1 MPFCYNLFQQ
11 APAGF
16 NQRLKMTDFI
26 VQDSRR
32 QLWIVIS
39 VAFAAFMAALDTY
52 IVNVA
57 LPTIASDFNASPT
70 DAALITLSYLLVI
83 TSTLL
88 IFGKIGE
95 RTGFKVVFVAG
106 FALFAVGSF
115 LSGLAPTLYLL
126 SGARCIQGFGAAMLY
141 AVGMAMIIRYIPPG
155 KRGWAFGITSTGAGM
170 GVIIGAPMGGFITQY
185 LDWHWIFWFNV
196 PVGIAAVIVA
206 LKVMPDDRV
215 RRKKGVRLPPFDI
228 AGALMSFFALA
239 LLVGAINRGQQF
251 GWDHW
256 GIWGSFT
263 LAAIL
268 FIAFVLWEKRCRD
281 PLLDMSLF
289 RFASFGFGS
298 FAALAAWSMYSGGNF
313 LFPFYLTMIHGL
325 SSSMIGSIFLISS
338 VVYIATSLYMGRLS
352 DRIGRR
358 VLCCA
363 GMVSAAA
370 GLVFLAFTMGLPSL
384 IPMMVYLA
392 WVGVSMGTFVSP
404 NNSLMLGS
412 IPADNQGEASAAS
425 RAMQNLGM
433 VLGVAIFETVF
444 SAFIPSA
451 DLGSE
456 QAVAGVPTN
465 VLVMGFSAACL
476 VGAAMCVASLILSW
490 LAREDS
496 APSTGESPGAIA
508 I

>member
-1 MPFCYNLFQQ
+1 MNDY
-11 APAGF
+11 
-16 NQRLKMTDFI
+16 I

-70 DAALITLSYLLVI
+70 DAALITLTYLLII

-106 FALFAVGSF
+106 FALFAIGSF

-126 SGARCIQGFGAAMLY
+126 ACARCVQGLGASMLY

-206 LKVMPDDRV
+206 LKVMPNDRV
-215 RRKKGVRLPPFDI
+215 HREKGVKLPPFDF
-228 AGALMSFFALA
+228 AGAIMSFIALA
-239 LLVGAINRGQQF
+239 LLVGAINRGQQL
-251 GWDHW
+251 GWGHW
-256 GIWGSFT
+256 GIWGSFA
-263 LAAIL
+263 LSALL
-268 FIAFVLWEKRCRD
+268 FVAFVLWEKRCRD
-281 PLLDMSLF
+281 PLLDMALF
-289 RFASFGFGS
+289 KTASFAFGS

-313 LFPFYLTMIHGL
+313 LFPFYLTFIQGL

-338 VVYIATSLYMGRLS
+338 VIYIITSLYMGRLS

-358 VLCCA
+358 LLCCA

-370 GLVFLAFTMGLPSL
+370 ALIFLALTMGLPSL
-384 IPMMVYLA
+384 IPMMIYLA
-392 WVGVSMGTFVSP
+392 WIGVSMGTFVSP
-404 NNSLMLGS
+404 NNSLMLSS
-412 IPADNQGEASAAS
+412 IPANNQGEASAAS

-433 VLGVAIFETVF
+433 VLGVAIFETAF
-444 SAFIPSA
+444 SAFIPLA
-451 DLGSE
+451 DLSSAQTLIE
-456 QAVAGVPTN
+456 VPKDLLLT
-465 VLVMGFSAACL
+465 GFSAACF
-476 VGAAMCVASLILSW
+476 VGAAMCVAAIVLSW
-490 LAREDS
+490 LAREDT
-496 APSTGESPGAIA
+496 APATGEGPPSIGI
-508 I
+508 

>member
-1 MPFCYNLFQQ
+1 
-11 APAGF
+11 
-16 NQRLKMTDFI
+16 MTDYI

-70 DAALITLSYLLVI
+70 DAALITLTYLLII

-95 RTGFKVVFVAG
+95 RTGFKVVFVSG
-106 FALFAVGSF
+106 FALFAIGSF

-126 SGARCIQGFGAAMLY
+126 AVARCVQGLGAAMLY
-141 AVGMAMIIRYIPPG
+141 AVGMAMIVRYIPPG
-155 KRGWAFGITSTGAGM
+155 KRGWAFGITSTGAGL

-206 LKVMPDDRV
+206 LKVMPNDRV
-215 RRKKGVRLPPFDI
+215 HREKGVKLPPFDF
-228 AGALMSFFALA
+228 AGAIMSFMALA
-239 LLVGAINRGQQF
+239 LLVGAINRGQQL
-251 GWDHW
+251 GWAHW

-263 LAAIL
+263 LSALL
-268 FIAFVLWEKRCRD
+268 FIAFVIWEKRCRD

-289 RFASFGFGS
+289 KSASFAFGS
-298 FAALAAWSMYSGGNF
+298 FATLAAWSMYSGGNF
-313 LFPFYLTMIHGL
+313 LFPFYLTFIQGL
-325 SSSMIGSIFLISS
+325 SSSLIGSIFLIGSI
-338 VVYIATSLYMGRLS
+338 VYIITSLFMGRLS

-358 VLCCA
+358 MLCCA
-363 GMVSAAA
+363 GMVSATAA
-370 GLVFLAFTMGLPSL
+370 LIFLALAMGLPSL

-392 WVGVSMGTFVSP
+392 WIGLSMGTFVSP
-404 NNSLMLGS
+404 NNSLILGA

-433 VLGVAIFETVF
+433 VLGVAIYETVF

-451 DLGSE
+451 DFSSA
-456 QAVAGVPTN
+456 QTMMGVPKDLLLT
-465 VLVMGFSAACL
+465 GFSAACF
-476 VGAAMCVASLILSW
+476 VGAAMCVAALILSW
-490 LAREDS
+490 LAREDTS
-496 APSTGESPGAIA
+496 TATGERPRSIA

>member
-1 MPFCYNLFQQ
+1 
-11 APAGF
+11 
-16 NQRLKMTDFI
+16 MTDYI

-70 DAALITLSYLLVI
+70 DAALITLTYLLII

-95 RTGFKVVFVAG
+95 RTGFKVVFVSG
-106 FALFAVGSF
+106 FALFAIGSF

-126 SGARCIQGFGAAMLY
+126 AGARCVQGLGAAMLY

-155 KRGWAFGITSTGAGM
+155 KRGWAFGITSTGAGL

-206 LKVMPDDRV
+206 LKVMPDDHA
-215 RRKKGVRLPPFDI
+215 RRGKGARLPPFDF
-228 AGALMSFFALA
+228 AGALMSFIALA
-239 LLVGAINRGQQF
+239 LLVGGINRGQQL
-251 GWDHW
+251 GWSHW
-256 GIWGSFT
+256 GIWGSFA
-263 LAAIL
+263 LSALL
-268 FIAFVLWEKRCRD
+268 FIAFVWWEKRCRD
-281 PLLDMSLF
+281 PLLDMALF
-289 RFASFGFGS
+289 KTASFAFGS

-313 LFPFYLTMIHGL
+313 LFPFYLTFIQGL
-325 SSSMIGSIFLISS
+325 SSSLIGSIFLIGSF
-338 VVYIATSLYMGRLS
+338 VYIITSLFMGRLS

-358 VLCCA
+358 ILCCA
-363 GMVSAAA
+363 GMVSATGA
-370 GLVFLAFTMGLPSL
+370 LIYLALSLGLPSL
-384 IPMMVYLA
+384 VPMMVYLA
-392 WVGVSMGTFVSP
+392 WIGVSMGTFVSP
-404 NNSLMLGS
+404 NNSLILSS

-433 VLGVAIFETVF
+433 VLGVAIYETVF
-444 SAFIPSA
+444 SAFIPAA
-451 DLGSE
+451 DLGSV
-456 QAVAGVPTN
+456 QTVVDVPRN
-465 VLVMGFSAACL
+465 LLLSGFSAACF
-476 VGAAMCVASLILSW
+476 VGAAMCVAALVLSW
-490 LAREDS
+490 LAREDTS
-496 APSTGESPGAIA
+496 AATGERPRSIA

>member
-1 MPFCYNLFQQ
+1 
-11 APAGF
+11 
-16 NQRLKMTDFI
+16 MTDYI

-70 DAALITLSYLLVI
+70 DAALITLAYLLII

-95 RTGFKVVFVAG
+95 RTGFKIVFVAG

-115 LSGLAPTLYLL
+115 LSGLAPTLLL
-126 SGARCIQGFGAAMLY
+126 LAGARCIQGLGAAMLY
-141 AVGMAMIIRYIPPG
+141 AVGMAMIIRYIPSS

-196 PVGIAAVIVA
+196 PVGIIAAIVA

-215 RRKKGVRLPPFDI
+215 SHVKGTRLPPFDI
-228 AGALMSFFALA
+228 AGAVMSFIALA
-239 LLVGAINRGQQF
+239 LLVGAINRGQQL
-251 GWDHW
+251 GWAHW
-256 GIWGSFT
+256 GIWGSF
-263 LAAIL
+263 AVSAVL

-281 PLLDMSLF
+281 PLLNMSLF
-289 RFASFGFGS
+289 KSASFAFGS

-325 SSSMIGSIFLISS
+325 SSSLIGSIFLVSS

-358 VLCCA
+358 LLCCA
-363 GMVSAAA
+363 GMVASAAA
-370 GLVFLAFTMGLPSL
+370 LIFLGFTMGLPSL

-392 WVGVSMGTFVSP
+392 WIGLSMGTFVSP
-404 NNSLMLGS
+404 NNSLMLSS

-433 VLGVAIFETVF
+433 VLGVAIYETVF
-444 SAFIPSA
+444 SAFIPAA
-451 DLGSE
+451 DFSTA
-456 QAVAGVPTN
+456 QAVVDVPKELLLT
-465 VLVMGFSAACL
+465 GFSAACF
-476 VGAAMCVASLILSW
+476 VGAAMCVLSLVLSW

-496 APSTGESPGAIA
+496 AAATGKSPESIA

>member
-1 MPFCYNLFQQ
+1 
-11 APAGF
+11 
-16 NQRLKMTDFI
+16 MTDYI

-57 LPTIASDFNASPT
+57 LPTIAADFNVNPT
-70 DAALITLSYLLVI
+70 DAALITISYLLII

-95 RTGFKVVFVAG
+95 RIGFKVVFVAG
-106 FALFAVGSF
+106 FALFAFGSF
-115 LSGLAPTLYLL
+115 LSALAPTLYLL
-126 SGARCIQGFGAAMLY
+126 SGSRCIQGLGAAMLY

-196 PVGIAAVIVA
+196 PVGIAAAIVA
-206 LKVMPDDRV
+206 LKVMPNDRV
-215 RRKKGVRLPPFDI
+215 HREKAHRLPSFDF

-251 GWDHW
+251 GWNHW

-263 LAAIL
+263 LSALL
-268 FIAFVLWEKRCRD
+268 FVAFVLWEKRCQD
-281 PLLDMSLF
+281 PLLDISLF
-289 RFASFGFGS
+289 KSASFAFGS

-313 LFPFYLTMIHGL
+313 LFPFYLTMIQGL

-338 VVYIATSLYMGRLS
+338 VVYIVTSLYMGRLS

-363 GMVSAAA
+363 GMISASVA
-370 GLVFLAFTMGLPSL
+370 LVFLALTMGLPSL

-392 WVGVSMGTFVSP
+392 WIGVSMGTFVSP

-451 DLGSE
+451 DLSSA
-456 QAVAGVPTN
+456 QAVGDVPKNLLLT
-465 VLVMGFSAACL
+465 GFSAACF
-476 VGAAMCVASLILSW
+476 VGAVMCVLSLVLSW
-490 LAREDS
+490 LAKEDITVS
-496 APSTGESPGAIA
+496 KGDRPGSIA
-508 I
+508 L

>member
-1 MPFCYNLFQQ
+1 
-11 APAGF
+11 
-16 NQRLKMTDFI
+16 MTDYI

-70 DAALITLSYLLVI
+70 DAALITLTYLLII

-126 SGARCIQGFGAAMLY
+126 AGARCVQGLGAAMLY

-155 KRGWAFGITSTGAGM
+155 RRGWAFGITSTGAGL

-206 LKVMPDDRV
+206 LKVMPSDRV
-215 RRKKGVRLPPFDI
+215 RREKGIKPPPFDY
-228 AGALMSFFALA
+228 AGAIMSFIALA
-239 LLVGAINRGQQF
+239 LLVGAINRGQQM
-251 GWDHW
+251 GWAHW

-263 LAAIL
+263 ISALL
-268 FIAFVLWEKRCRD
+268 FIVFVLWEKRCRD

-289 RFASFGFGS
+289 NTASFAFGS

-313 LFPFYLTMIHGL
+313 LFPFYLTFIHGL
-325 SSSMIGSIFLISS
+325 SSSLIGAVFLIGSF
-338 VVYIATSLYMGRLS
+338 VYIITSLFMGRLS
-352 DRIGRR
+352 DRVGRR

-363 GMVSAAA
+363 GMVSATAS
-370 GLVFLAFTMGLPSL
+370 LIYLAFTMGLPSL
-384 IPMMVYLA
+384 VPIMVYLA
-392 WVGVSMGTFVSP
+392 WIGVSMGTFVSP

-433 VLGVAIFETVF
+433 VLGVAIYETVF
-444 SAFIPSA
+444 SAFISSTDFSSA
-451 DLGSE
+451 QTVLDVPKDL
-456 QAVAGVPTN
+456 
-465 VLVMGFSAACL
+465 LVTGFSAACF
-476 VGAAMCVASLILSW
+476 VGAAMCVLALILSW
-490 LAREDS
+490 LAKEDGPAS
-496 APSTGESPGAIA
+496 PAARPESIA